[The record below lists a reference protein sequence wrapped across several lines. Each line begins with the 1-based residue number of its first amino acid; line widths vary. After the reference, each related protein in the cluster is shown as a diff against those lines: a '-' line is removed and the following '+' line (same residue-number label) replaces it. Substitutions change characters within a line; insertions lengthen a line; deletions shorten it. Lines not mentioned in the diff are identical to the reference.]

1 MIEIGLDH
9 HHHLVLCKV
18 YRSPR
23 STADPA
29 ESCTT
34 TAGAEDVGPAPA
46 GTGLSGV
53 EDGLHD
59 STLQGVAGGGM
70 PCPPEPAP
78 GSYDYN
84 LHSLGLA
91 RKPALLIGPASKH
104 RTLAIVNK
112 SNATAS
118 VEATILMKFGGS
130 SIPSAERM
138 KEMAKL
144 VLVSQNPVV
153 VLSAMGNTNTN
164 IRLAAWKALRCGA
177 RKASE
182 IDELAI
188 IKALHLRTID
198 ELGLDRSTVSGP
210 LDELEQHLQY
220 VAMTKELTPSTKDYL
235 VSFGE
240 RASTKMFSGYL
251 NKLGKQEWELC
262 SITNFGRSGGDLTT
276 TTTGRSLGLRE
287 IQVWRD
293 VDSMFTC
300 DPNVCGNAIHI
311 PYLTFDEGVELRCIS
326 EQSMQIAVEG
336 GIKVTVKNSYNPQAR
351 GTVITKTRDMSK
363 SILTSIALKS
373 NITILDIERTSTL
386 DLDQNAFVEKA
397 ISIFQNFEYLSISV
411 DWIAT
416 SEGKVSF
423 TLVPSK
429 LLSRELIQPALDMSV
444 QELQTIAD
452 VHRLHDMSVIS
463 LIGKPGRSIDILG
476 KVLSILQSRDV
487 AVEKVSQGVSKVIST
502 Y

>member
-1 MIEIGLDH
+1 MLATGELQPLATQLDFLELAELLGRKVAGEPLPSFIHEVNAYSAAPEDLVRGRGPAPGTDGREMAWYFCGAANCHESAGGAPRRNRQVGGGRERSFWHPEGGKKPILGRDGKPVGAYWRTLSYVLKTKNPSGAKKSFRNTRLGWCMNEIGLDH
-9 HHHLVLCKV
+9 HHRLVLCKV

-23 STADPA
+23 ST
-29 ESCTT
+29 ESCTA

-59 STLQGVAGGGM
+59 SARQGGAIPDVAGGGM

-78 GSYDYN
+78 VSYDYN

-104 RTLAIVNK
+104 GTLAIVNK
-112 SNATAS
+112 SNAAS
-118 VEATILMKFGGS
+118 VEATILMKFDGS
-130 SIPSAERM
+130 SIPSGERM

-144 VLVSQNPVV
+144 VLVSQNPVL

-182 IDELAI
+182 INELAI
-188 IKALHLRTID
+188 IKELHLRTID

-235 VSFGE
+235 ISFGE
-240 RASTKMFSGYL
+240 RASTKMFSDYL

-262 SITNFGRSGGDLTT
+262 SVTNFGRSGGDLTT
-276 TTTGRSLGLRE
+276 TTTGRALGLRE

-300 DPNVCGNAIHI
+300 DPNVCGNAIHV
-311 PYLTFDEGVELRCIS
+311 PYLTFDEGVELKYIG

-336 GIKVTVKNSYNPQAR
+336 GIKVIVKNS
-351 GTVITKTRDMSK
+351 
-363 SILTSIALKS
+363 
-373 NITILDIERTSTL
+373 
-386 DLDQNAFVEKA
+386 
-397 ISIFQNFEYLSISV
+397 
-411 DWIAT
+411 
-416 SEGKVSF
+416 
-423 TLVPSK
+423 
-429 LLSRELIQPALDMSV
+429 
-444 QELQTIAD
+444 
-452 VHRLHDMSVIS
+452 
-463 LIGKPGRSIDILG
+463 
-476 KVLSILQSRDV
+476 
-487 AVEKVSQGVSKVIST
+487 
-502 Y
+502 